1 MKADEEEE
9 EERHGRIG
17 MRWDGVNWDS
27 REGATKNC
35 EDGEGS
41 GVNWDSGEGATKNW
55 EGGEG
60 SGVNW
65 GEEEEVSTITLHV
78 TEHTVTVRLEAR
90 YTPSSGEKPSS
101 PLRNREKNH
110 PHL

>member
-9 EERHGRIG
+9 EEKGGRVG
-17 MRWDGVNWDS
+17 MRWD
-27 REGATKNC
+27 
-35 EDGEGS
+35 

-101 PLRNREKNH
+101 PLRNRVKNFK
-110 PHL
+110 

>member
-9 EERHGRIG
+9 EEKGGRIG
-17 MRWDGVNWDS
+17 MRWG
-27 REGATKNC
+27 
-35 EDGEGS
+35 
-41 GVNWDSGEGATKNW
+41 GVNWDSGEGATKNC
-55 EGGEG
+55 EDGEG

-101 PLRNREKNH
+101 PLRNREKSFK
-110 PHL
+110 

>member
-9 EERHGRIG
+9 EERHGRIR

-27 REGATKNC
+27 GEGSTRNC
-35 EDGEGS
+35 ED
-41 GVNWDSGEGATKNW
+41 
-55 EGGEG
+55 GEG

-101 PLRNREKNH
+101 PLRNREKNFK
-110 PHL
+110 